1 MPAILATNYPVL
13 LATNYKVFPIWLVI
27 GHFANILFMLFMVRS
42 GLEILSA
49 FPKFYLSDDCPP
61 GKEWLR
67 LTRRVYSAE
76 AAHPWSSLDEEESWS
91 PVIALPGR
99 KNLGLGRH
107 WHFMSLQFW
116 VANGAAY
123 IAMLFATGWWR
134 TMVPT
139 SWSIFPDSVR
149 DVGYYLMFK
158 IPPKIPGMPFDHVQM
173 LSYFVVVFILAPF
186 QVLSGAAMSPSIAG
200 RFPWYTRLFGGRQRA
215 RSLHFL
221 GMCAFVVFIVVHTA
235 MVIINDLPNL
245 WTVMVLGHVESAPY
259 HGQTEALIIGF
270 LGLFGVVVVS
280 VVATWFSR
288 RYPRRTQRLLGI
300 MVNPFEGAL
309 SRVLASRQRY
319 RWSDISP
326 YFRVNGYPPPSDDY
340 AELVA
345 GDFADYRLEVGGLV
359 ERPMALS
366 LDELRALGEESY
378 IAKHNCIQGWSA
390 IAQWGGVPLA
400 NLMAAVGVQ
409 PEARHVAFYA
419 FDDKAVTE
427 GEGRSGYFYGTIPM
441 YLADKPQTILAMEM
455 NGEPLPI
462 EHGAPVRLRIESQ
475 LGFKMVKWIRA
486 IEFVADVDAIGDGQ
500 GGWREDQQFYSN
512 AAGI

>member
-1 MPAILATNYPVL
+1 MSMLAV
-13 LATNYKVFPIWLVI
+13 NYKVFPIWIVI

-67 LTRRVYSAE
+67 LTRRVYSAD
-76 AAHPWSSLDEEESWS
+76 AAHPWSSFDEEDPWN

-107 WHFMSLQFW
+107 WHFMTLQFW
-116 VANGAAY
+116 VANGLAY
-123 IAMLFATGWWR
+123 IIMLFVTGWWH

-139 SWSIFPDSVR
+139 SWEVFPDAVR
-149 DVGYYLMFK
+149 AIGYYFMFHL
-158 IPPKIPGMPFDHVQM
+158 PPQLPGLPFNAVQL
-173 LSYFVVVFILAPF
+173 LSYFFVVFLLAPF
-186 QVLSGAAMSPSIAG
+186 QVLTGAAMSPSIIG

-221 GMCAFVVFIVVHTA
+221 GMLAFIGFIVIHTV
-235 MVIINDLPNL
+235 MVIINNLPNL

-259 HGQTEALIIGF
+259 HGQAEALAIGF
-270 LGLFGVVVVS
+270 AGLFGVVVVS

-288 RYPRRTQRLLGI
+288 AYPRRTQRLLGI
-300 MVNPFEGAL
+300 MVNPFERVL
-309 SRVLASRQRY
+309 SRALTSHQHYTWA
-319 RWSDISP
+319 DISP
-326 YFRVNGYPPPSDDY
+326 YHRVNGYPPPSDHY

-359 ERPMALS
+359 ERPMTFS
-366 LDELRALGEESY
+366 LAELAALGKESY

-390 IAQWGGVPLA
+390 IAQWGGVPLGT
-400 NLMAAVGVQ
+400 LMEAVGVK

-419 FDDKAVTE
+419 FDDKAITE
-427 GEGRSGYFYGTIPM
+427 NEGRHGYYYGTIPL
-441 YLADKPQTILAMEM
+441 YLAKKPQTILATEM
-455 NGEPLPI
+455 NGAPLPI
-462 EHGAPVRLRIESQ
+462 EHGAPVRLRIETQ

-486 IEFVADVDAIGDGQ
+486 IEFVADVDAISQGR
-500 GGWREDQQFYSN
+500 GGWREDQQYYAN

>member
-1 MPAILATNYPVL
+1 MSMLGVD
-13 LATNYKVFPIWLVI
+13 YKVFPIWIVI
-27 GHFANILFMLFMVRS
+27 THFANILFMLFMVRS

-67 LTRRVYSAE
+67 LTRRVYLAN
-76 AAHPWSSLDEEESWS
+76 AAHPWSSLDEEESWN
-91 PVIALPGR
+91 PVVALPGR

-107 WHFMSLQFW
+107 WHFMTLQFW

-123 IAMLFATGWWR
+123 IAMLFVTGWYR

-139 SWSIFPDSVR
+139 SWDVLPDAVR
-149 DVGYYLMFK
+149 AVGYYLMFHL
-158 IPPKIPGMPFDHVQM
+158 PPKLPGLPFNAVQL
-173 LSYFVVVFILAPF
+173 LSYFFVVFLLAPF
-186 QVLSGAAMSPSIAG
+186 QVLTGAAMSPSILA

-221 GMCAFVVFIVVHTA
+221 GMCAFIGFIVIHTA
-235 MVIINDLPNL
+235 MVLINDLPNL

-259 HGQTEALIIGF
+259 HGQTEALAVGF
-270 LGLFGVVVVS
+270 AGLFGVVVVS

-288 RYPRRTQRLLGI
+288 LYPRRTQRLLGI
-300 MVNPFEGAL
+300 VVNPFERVL
-309 SRVLASRQRY
+309 SRAFTSRQHY
-319 RWSDISP
+319 SWSDISP
-326 YFRVNGYPPPSDDY
+326 YHRVNGYPPPSDDY
-340 AELVA
+340 AELAA
-345 GDFADYRLEVGGLV
+345 GGFAEYRLEVGGLV
-359 ERPMALS
+359 ERPMTFS
-366 LDELRALGEESY
+366 LDELERLGNESY

-400 NLMAAVGVQ
+400 NLMAAVGVK

-419 FDDKAVTE
+419 FDDKAITE
-427 GEGRSGYFYGTIPM
+427 GDGRSGYFYGTIPM
-441 YLADKPQTILAMEM
+441 YLANRPQTILATEM

-462 EHGAPVRLRIESQ
+462 EYGAPVRFRIETQ

-486 IEFVADVDAIGDGQ
+486 IEFVADVDAVGQGQ
-500 GGWREDQQFYSN
+500 GGWREDQQYYAN